1 MVDDDTV
8 IPSFLTGPHMR
19 TGRRDSISAQDLNH
33 AYTSNSI
40 SDSHYSYHSHPNL
53 NSDLLTGTMYLRP
66 DKRDGYLNPANDGQR
81 SSDDRHST
89 TNHIRSSFL
98 SLFTKRR

>member
-8 IPSFLTGPHMR
+8 IPSFLTGPVMR

-33 AYTSNSI
+33 AYTCNSI
-40 SDSHYSYHSHPNL
+40 ADSHYSYHSHPNL

-66 DKRDGYLNPANDGQR
+66 GKRDGYLNPTKDGQR
-81 SSDDRHST
+81 SSDDRQST
-89 TNHIRSSFL
+89 ANHVRSSFL